1 MTGRVPILI
10 FALAA
15 ALWAGL
21 GPLPQPVL
29 AQGVQR
35 IVAIVNDEV
44 ISGYDV
50 EQRMRLILSTTQIQ
64 RTPEQMR
71 RLQSQITEGLI
82 DEAIQLQEAARLNI
96 RIADEEIEQAVRYIE
111 DQNGLA
117 EGALAL
123 VLQGVNTDIET
134 LYSQIRA
141 QIAWSKVVS
150 RRLRPTVFVGQD
162 EIDAVLE
169 RMEAAE
175 GLTEYLISEIFL
187 SVDVPGRRTEI
198 ARDAA
203 NVVAEARRGTPFD
216 ALARQMSQGISA
228 PVGGHVG
235 WVRSG
240 ELARELDSALAVMEI
255 GLVSDPI
262 ETIDGFYILQLRDR
276 KQALKLSE
284 SEITVELKQIFLP
297 LPEDASAAETESQTD
312 LASTVVAGMTGC
324 TDFDNVIQEMGS
336 TDSGDLGMVNLGD
349 MPANFRS
356 TVAALAI
363 GEASAPVRTAQGIHV
378 FMVCDRIVPEID
390 VPDRRSIE
398 NNIGQ
403 TRLSMLA
410 RRYLR
415 DLRRDAVIEL
425 R

>member
-1 MTGRVPILI
+1 MRLPIPKSTVVSETMTGRVPILI

-64 RTPEQMR
+64 PTPEQMR

-203 NVVAEARRGTPFD
+203 NIVAEARRGTPFD
-216 ALARQMSQGISA
+216 ALARQM
-228 PVGGHVG
+228 
-235 WVRSG
+235 
-240 ELARELDSALAVMEI
+240 
-255 GLVSDPI
+255 
-262 ETIDGFYILQLRDR
+262 
-276 KQALKLSE
+276 
-284 SEITVELKQIFLP
+284 
-297 LPEDASAAETESQTD
+297 
-312 LASTVVAGMTGC
+312 
-324 TDFDNVIQEMGS
+324 
-336 TDSGDLGMVNLGD
+336 
-349 MPANFRS
+349 
-356 TVAALAI
+356 
-363 GEASAPVRTAQGIHV
+363 
-378 FMVCDRIVPEID
+378 
-390 VPDRRSIE
+390 
-398 NNIGQ
+398 
-403 TRLSMLA
+403 
-410 RRYLR
+410 
-415 DLRRDAVIEL
+415 
-425 R
+425 